1 MVNSLL
7 VALLVFGAAMLSP
20 ASAHE
25 VRSGDL
31 LIQNL
36 WSRATS
42 PGTTVGVAYMVIT
55 NNGTAPEKLIGGTS
69 PLAAHVELHESKMQE
84 GIMTMRPV
92 VGGLTIAPGQS
103 VKLSPRGYHLML
115 TDLKEPLKEKQ
126 MLPITLDFERA
137 GKVEATFHILGA
149 GSKPW
154 EESIPEYEDHNDHK
168 M

>member
-1 MVNSLL
+1 MLKRLFAGLL
-7 VALLVFGAAMLSP
+7 LFGALLLAP

-25 VRSGDL
+25 IRSGDL

-42 PGTTVGVAYMVIT
+42 PEAKVGVAYMVIT
-55 NNGTAPEKLIGGTS
+55 NNGTATEKLLGGSS
-69 PLAAHVELHESKMQE
+69 PLAARVELHESKMTD

-92 VGGLTIAPGQS
+92 EGGLAIEPGQS
-103 VKLSPRGYHLML
+103 VTLSPRGFHLML
-115 TDLKEPLKEKQ
+115 VDLKSPLQAKQ

-137 GKVEATFHILGA
+137 GRVEATFHILSVGA
-149 GSKPW
+149 HPW
-154 EESIPEYEDHNDHK
+154 EDTMPGHGDHK